1 MTTMTATPA
10 LPARRNRVLADRLGG
25 SLVREIALV
34 VGGTLAMIAL
44 ARISVPLPFTP
55 IPVSLGTLG
64 ALSVGTVLGARR
76 GLISVL
82 GYAALGVAGAPVFTG
97 SNVGWAFASFGYIL
111 GYFLVA
117 AIAGLAAE
125 RGADRPGL
133 PGVRVHR
140 GPGLDDSLHPHDL
153 HGRTPQGFRPLH
165 HR

>member
-82 GYAALGVAGAPVFTG
+82 GYAALGVAGAPGFT
-97 SNVGWAFASFGYIL
+97 SRKKT
-111 GYFLVA
+111 A
-117 AIAGLAAE
+117 A
-125 RGADRPGL
+125 P
-133 PGVRVHR
+133 PHR
-140 GPGLDDSLHPHDL
+140 GEAAY
-153 HGRTPQGFRPLH
+153 
-165 HR
+165 